1 MRNETR
7 YPRKGAA
14 NRLVP
19 AVLGLTLGLA
29 LAPTLAFAQD
39 FERVAPQEPPA
50 GEEGGL
56 ELPSPP
62 EAAPETGADKAILP
76 ELKGIVVRTAP
87 GAVAKAGVPT
97 KGVDVSALSGAD
109 AAALDKVLQPFI
121 GQPLRQRDLAAISRA
136 VIAAFRSEGKPL
148 VDVTFPPQDVT
159 SGTVQLLVME
169 FHLGKIGV
177 SGNKWFDA
185 SQYRDGLAQ
194 KQGKPID
201 VDRLKR
207 GLSQLNANP
216 FRQVSAVLK
225 PGASLG
231 ETDIGLQVRDRFPL
245 RVYVSYDNTGLRATG
260 RDRWSAGFNWGNAFW
275 AGHRLSYQFTTSGD
289 LLKSRDRGPG
299 LPDDPRFMA
308 HALTYTVP
316 LPWLDTLEVF
326 GSYDRQV
333 PDIGPFFGQVGE
345 SWQASLRYR
354 HDLPSLDWVN
364 QSVMAGFDY
373 KSSNNDLAFGGVQIF
388 ASRTEVDQFLLGY
401 DLTAADDWGQTSFN
415 NTLYLSPG
423 GMSSD
428 NTDSA
433 YAAAGQA
440 DADAHYVYNS
450 ATVTRVTGLPKG
462 ASWVVRLKGQVAD
475 GNLPASEKLGAGGTD
490 SVRGYEVRAL
500 NRSEG
505 LLLSNELR
513 SPSFRLLGR
522 AVNGIEDQGQLVAFW
537 DYAWLVDAD
546 EVAGTSQQAAI
557 QGAGVGARYVLD
569 RYLSMRFDMGWQ
581 LRRLPGASERGA
593 RGAISITL
601 SY

>member
-1 MRNETR
+1 MRYETR
-7 YPRKGAA
+7 IPRKGAA
-14 NRLVP
+14 IRLVP

-29 LAPTLAFAQD
+29 LMPSLASAQD

-50 GEEGGL
+50 GKGGGL
-56 ELPSPP
+56 ELPPP
-62 EAAPETGADKAILP
+62 PGKAPEKGADKTILP
-76 ELKGIVVRTAP
+76 ALEGIVVRTAP
-87 GAVAKAGVPT
+87 GDVAKTGMET
-97 KGVDVSALSGAD
+97 KGVDVSALSGGD
-109 AAALDKVLQPFI
+109 AAALGKALQPFI
-121 GQPLRQRDLAAISRA
+121 GQPLKQSDLAAISRA
-136 VIAAFRSEGKPL
+136 VITAFRNNGKPL

-194 KQGKPID
+194 EPGKPID
-201 VDRLKR
+201 VGRLKR
-207 GLSQLNANP
+207 GLNQLNDNP

-231 ETDIGLQVRDRFPL
+231 ETDIGLQVQDRFPL
-245 RVYVSYDNTGLRATG
+245 RVYASYDNTGLPTTG

-326 GSYDRQV
+326 GSYVQQV
-333 PDIGPFFGQVGE
+333 PDIGPYFGQVGK

-354 HDLPSLDWVN
+354 HELPALSWAN

-373 KSSNNDLAFGGVQIF
+373 KSSNNDLSFGGTQVF
-388 ASRTEVDQFLLGY
+388 ASKTEVDQFLLGY
-401 DLTAADDWGQTSFN
+401 DLTAADQWGQTSFN

-433 YAAAGQA
+433 FAAAGQA
-440 DADAHYVYNS
+440 GADSHYVYDM
-450 ATVTRVTGLPKG
+450 ATVTRVTRLPME
-462 ASWVVRLKGQVAD
+462 ASWVVRLKGQMAD
-475 GNLPASEKLGAGGTD
+475 GNLPASEQIGAGGTD
-490 SVRGYEVRAL
+490 SVRGYEERAL

-513 SPSFRLLGR
+513 SPSFRVLGR
-522 AVNGIEDQGQLVAFW
+522 AVNGVADQAQLVAFW
-537 DYAWLVDAD
+537 DYAWLVDSDQVPGA
-546 EVAGTSQQAAI
+546 SQQASI

-581 LRRLPGASERGA
+581 LRRLPGHAERGA
-593 RGAISITL
+593 RGAVSITL

>member
-1 MRNETR
+1 MH
-7 YPRKGAA
+7 AA
-14 NRLVP
+14 LV
-19 AVLGLTLGLA
+19 LLFTFA
-29 LAPTLAFAQD
+29 LAPSLAMAQD
-39 FERVAPQEPPA
+39 FDRIAPQEPAA
-50 GEEGGL
+50 GEGGGL
-56 ELPSPP
+56 KLPGPP
-62 EAAPETGADKAILP
+62 QAAPETGKDKTILP
-76 ELKGIVVRTAP
+76 TLEGIVVRTAP
-87 GAVAKAGVPT
+87 GDVVKAGVA
-97 KGVDVSALSGAD
+97 KRGVDASALSGGD
-109 AAALDKVLQPFI
+109 AAALDTALRPFI
-121 GQPLRQRDLAAISRA
+121 GKPLKQSDLSAISRA
-136 VIAAFRSEGKPL
+136 AIEIFRARGKPL

-169 FHLGKIGV
+169 FRLGKIDV
-177 SGNKWFDA
+177 SGNEWFGT
-185 SQYRDGLAQ
+185 SQYRNGVAQ
-194 KQGKPID
+194 TAGKPID

-207 GLSQLNANP
+207 GINQLNANP
-216 FRQVSAVLK
+216 FRQVNAVLK

-231 ETDIGLQVRDRFPL
+231 ETDIGLRVKDRFPL
-245 RVYVSYDNTGLRATG
+245 RVYASYDNTGLRTTG

-289 LLKSRDRGPG
+289 LLKNRDRGPG

-308 HALTYTVP
+308 HSLTYTVP

-326 GSYDRQV
+326 GSYDQQV
-333 PDIGPFFGQVGE
+333 PDIGPYFGQVGE

-354 HDLPSLDWVN
+354 HDLPALNWAN

-388 ASRTEVDQFLLGY
+388 ASKTEVDQFLLGY

-440 DADAHYVYNS
+440 GVDSHYVYDT
-450 ATVTRVTGLPKG
+450 ATITRVTRLPKG
-462 ASWVVRLKGQVAD
+462 ASWVARLKGQMAD
-475 GNLPASEKLGAGGTD
+475 GNLPSSERLGAGGTD
-490 SVRGYEVRAL
+490 SVRGYEERAL

-522 AVNGIEDQGQLVAFW
+522 AVNGLNDQAQLVAFW
-537 DYAWLVDAD
+537 DYAWLIGPDQVSG
-546 EVAGTSQQAAI
+546 VSQQAAI

-569 RYLSMRFDMGWQ
+569 RYLSVRFDMGWQ
-581 LRRLPGASERGA
+581 LRRLPGKAERGERA
-593 RGAISITL
+593 AVSVTL